1 MVFLQATDAV
11 GAPVDVVLVELG
23 AAITALA
30 LLGRLAARVGI
41 SPIPLYLLGGLAFG
55 RGGIVPLDA
64 ADDVL
69 SVGSEIGAVLLLFML
84 GLSYT
89 AAELAESTRSHFKSG
104 LVDFALNAPVG
115 VIAGRIAGWPWSAS
129 LLMGG
134 VTFVTSSGI
143 ASKLLADLK
152 WTENP
157 ETPAVVSVLVLED
170 LSLAFLLPVL
180 AITAEGTGAN
190 GATKIVSSI
199 TAVCI
204 ALWLALKAGP
214 RMSTWVKHR
223 SREVMLLTMFGAVLL
238 VSGGSHRVGISA
250 TVGAFLLGLAVT
262 GSVAAQMRALLAP
275 LRDLFAALFFFFF
288 ALRLDPHG
296 LIPVLLP
303 ATALAVVSGLTKVA
317 TGWLAAARE
326 TKNSKARLR
335 AGLVLI
341 PRGEFSIVIAG
352 LAVAMP
358 NVASVA
364 AAYVLITAIAGP
376 VAIRLIPDTLLIPA
390 AKAAT

>member
-1 MVFLQATDAV
+1 MFFLQAGDAAA
-11 GAPVDVVLVELG
+11 APVDVVLVELG
-23 AAITALA
+23 AAITLLA
-30 LLGRLAARVGI
+30 LLARLAARAGI

-55 RGGIVPLDA
+55 HGGIVPLDA

-69 SVGSEIGAVLLLFML
+69 RVCSEIGAVLLLFML

-89 AAELAESTRSHFKSG
+89 AKELGESARGHLKSG

-115 VIAGRIAGWPWSAS
+115 VIAGKIAGWPWSAS

-134 VTFVTSSGI
+134 VTYVTSSGI

-157 ETPAVVSVLVLED
+157 ETTAVVSMLVLED
-170 LSLAFLLPVL
+170 LALAFLLPLL
-180 AITAEGTGAN
+180 AIAAEGTEVN
-190 GATKIVSSI
+190 GVLKIVSSLA
-199 TAVCI
+199 AVLI
-204 ALWLALKAGP
+204 ALYLALKAGP
-214 RMSTWVKHR
+214 TMTGWLKHK

-238 VSGGSHRVGISA
+238 VAGGSHRVGIAA

-262 GSVAAQMRALLAP
+262 GSVADQTRALLAP

-288 ALRLDPHG
+288 ALRLDPHDLVPV
-296 LIPVLLP
+296 LIP
-303 ATALAVVSGLTKVA
+303 AAALAAVSGLTKVA

-326 TKNSKARLR
+326 SKSSKARLR

-358 NVASVA
+358 NVGTVA
-364 AAYVLITAIAGP
+364 AAYVLITAMAGP
-376 VAIRLIPDTLLIPA
+376 LAIRILSRRLT
-390 AKAAT
+390 

>member
-1 MVFLQATDAV
+1 MVLLQATDTV
-11 GAPVDVVLVELG
+11 DAPVDVVLVELG
-23 AAITALA
+23 AAITVLA
-30 LLGRLAARVGI
+30 LLARFAARVGI

-55 RGGIVPLDA
+55 RGGFVPLDA

-69 SVGSEIGAVLLLFML
+69 RVGSEIGAVLLLFML

-89 AAELAESTRSHFKSG
+89 AKELAESTRGHFKSG
-104 LVDFALNAPVG
+104 LIDFALNAPVG

-134 VTFVTSSGI
+134 VTYVTSSGI

-152 WTENP
+152 WTENT

-170 LSLAFLLPVL
+170 LALAFLLPLL
-180 AITAEGTGAN
+180 AIAAEGTGAN
-190 GATKIVSSI
+190 GVMKIVSSLA
-199 TAVCI
+199 AVCI
-204 ALWLALKAGP
+204 ALYLALKAGP
-214 RMSTWVKHR
+214 TMSGWLKHK

-238 VSGGSHRVGISA
+238 VAGGSHRVGIA
-250 TVGAFLLGLAVT
+250 AAVGAFLLGLAVT
-262 GSVAAQMRALLAP
+262 GSVADQTRALLAP

-288 ALRLDPHG
+288 ALRLNPHD
-296 LIPVLLP
+296 LVPVLLP

-326 TKNSKARLR
+326 TKSPKARLR

-358 NVASVA
+358 NVGTVA

-376 VAIRLIPDTLLIPA
+376 VAIRLIPNKLLIS
-390 AKAAT
+390 ATKTAP